1 MARHSGWPTWKV
13 IAVMTAAAAGA
24 VGFWVLGML
33 VNRSRQP
40 AGTGGTPQTGANFT
54 LGSMLQMFSLLCV
67 GVALILGGSGLAV
80 LPIDTGVEA
89 PTGIATS
96 ETVRPW

>member
-1 MARHSGWPTWKV
+1 MARHGGWPTWKV

-40 AGTGGTPQTGANFT
+40 ASTGGTPQTGANFT

-67 GVALILGGSGLAV
+67 GVALILGGWLVWRYYQSIPAWKRRRGL
-80 LPIDTGVEA
+80 P
-89 PTGIATS
+89 PP
-96 ETVRPW
+96 RR